1 MQLDHAGPRLLV
13 SVKGGTHS
21 LFDVLR
27 PELPPVAVFGRQMAN
42 SFYVRADFSGDG
54 THIITGSSDNNAYI
68 WQARCVLRLHGPGNG
83 FRFCA
88 N

>member
-1 MQLDHAGPRLLV
+1 M
-13 SVKGGTHS
+13 KGGTHS

-27 PELPPVAVFGRQMAN
+27 PELPPVAVFGRHLAN

-68 WQARCVLRLHGPGNG
+68 WQVRKVGPM
-83 FRFCA
+83 
-88 N
+88 